1 MLKMLSELLTNIGFA
16 QKINLC
22 MSLLSLLSHCV
33 DNLTSSPSG
42 TVDADVLWAVS
53 GDTSF

>member
-1 MLKMLSELLTNIGFA
+1 MLSELLTNIGFA